1 MNISLRFTFSKI
13 LSTLSETLPMLILS
27 SVVVF
32 ENNSCFIWPEDWTVF
47 WLQARKFKEW
57 LSTIQPIS
65 TKLKIG
71 SYPHIIEHKRDHDM
85 WCLKSR
91 YRLDYL
97 KSMII
102 KSPKQRLETY
112 CFCSV
117 SCYYYYY
124 YSPFFLSFFGT
135 WTCPRQISGSTGL

>member
-1 MNISLRFTFSKI
+1 MWILKSTHDQNRNWKVNFEIHSGTNIIK
-13 LSTLSETLPMLILS
+13 
-27 SVVVF
+27 
-32 ENNSCFIWPEDWTVF
+32 
-47 WLQARKFKEW
+47 RKFKEW

-117 SCYYYYY
+117 SY
-124 YSPFFLSFFGT
+124 
-135 WTCPRQISGSTGL
+135 